1 MSKMLVAIV
10 GVLALL
16 STACGG
22 SSTTAG
28 SDTTDGGASESDGD
42 TDAAGEPFVYESP
55 LGDFLGW
62 SQGNFDAEDAEA
74 ENAENQRRAE
84 ELTAE
89 CMRTQGF
96 EYTPNNFDGAVFF
109 DGAGEGEEEW
119 GSEAWIRKYGFGVST
134 QMFSQE
140 QVGTDLVGHNYAQF
154 ESGGE
159 NSDPNQAYV
168 DSLSEGEQEAYYA
181 ALYGDQPTFAFEE
194 EGRAPTD
201 EEIAEMD
208 AAFEDFQPTGCQNE
222 AFEQAFNGGG
232 DNELFQQFDDEFG
245 DLLND
250 LFQRMEASA
259 EVVDHRAEVEA
270 CVEGKGF
277 EYLTDENAW
286 EHFSEQLN
294 SVGEEIYDPL
304 AGVDTTGWTD
314 EQFEAAY
321 EEAQTRTLPQETL
334 DLLAEVQADEIATAV
349 AVFECGGGWQNE
361 QELFDEI
368 RIDLEQ
374 EFLDE
379 NRDQLAGY
387 EGVFGDS

>member
-1 MSKMLVAIV
+1 MSKLLVAIL
-10 GVLALL
+10 GALALL

-28 SDTTDGGASESDGD
+28 SDTSASGEGASGDGE
-42 TDAAGEPFVYESP
+42 AAADEFVYESP

-62 SQGNFDAEDAEA
+62 TEANFDAEDAEA

-96 EYTPNNFDGAVFF
+96 EYTPNTIDQGVVFDAG
-109 DGAGEGEEEW
+109 GEGEEAW

-140 QVGTDLVGHNYAQF
+140 QVGPDLVGNNYPMF

-159 NSDPNQAYV
+159 NEDPNQDYV
-168 DSLSEGEQEAYYA
+168 QSLSEGEQEAYYA
-181 ALYGDQPTFAFEE
+181 ALYGDQPSFPWEE
-194 EGRAPTD
+194 EGREPT
-201 EEIAEMD
+201 EEEMAEMD
-208 AAFEDFQPTGCQNE
+208 AFFEDFEPTGCQNE
-222 AFEQAFNGGG
+222 AFEEAFGGG
-232 DNELFQQFDDEFG
+232 FDNELGQQFEEEFG
-245 DLLND
+245 DLLTD
-250 LFQRMEASA
+250 MYERMEASP

-277 EYLTDENAW
+277 EYLTDETAW

-294 SVGEEIYDPL
+294 ALGDQIYDPL
-304 AGVDTTGWTD
+304 SGVDTTGWTD
-314 EQFEAAY
+314 EQFQAAY

-349 AVFECGGGWQNE
+349 ALFECGGGWQNE

-374 EFLDE
+374 QFLEE
-379 NRDQLAGY
+379 NREQLAAY
-387 EGVFGDS
+387 EGIFGDG

>member
-10 GVLALL
+10 GALALL

-22 SSTTAG
+22 STTTTGSGSTGDG
-28 SDTTDGGASESDGD
+28 SETTGDGD
-42 TDAAGEPFVYESP
+42 TATTDEFVYESP

-62 SQGNFDAEDAEA
+62 SQANFDAEDAEA

-96 EYTPNNFDGAVFF
+96 EYTPVAQEGAFFF

-140 QVGTDLVGHNYAQF
+140 QVGPDLVGHNYAQF
-154 ESGGE
+154 ESGSE
-159 NSDPNQAYV
+159 NGDPNQPYV

-208 AAFEDFQPTGCQNE
+208 ATFEDFQPTGCQNE
-222 AFEQAFNGGG
+222 AFEQAFSGGV
-232 DNELFQQFDDEFG
+232 DNELAQQFDDEFG
-245 DLLND
+245 DLLSD
-250 LFQRMEASA
+250 LFQRMEASP

-286 EHFSEQLN
+286 EHFGEKLN
-294 SVGEEIYDPL
+294 SVGGESYDPL
-304 AGVDTTGWTD
+304 AGVDTEGWTN

-321 EEAQTRTLPQETL
+321 QEAQSRLLPQETL
-334 DLLAEVQADEIATAV
+334 DLLAEVQAKEVETAV
-349 AVFECGGGWQNE
+349 ALFECGGGWQNE

-374 EFLDE
+374 QFLDE
-379 NRDQLAGY
+379 NRDQLTAY
-387 EGVFGDS
+387 EGVFGDG